1 MNLYRTSESGLV
13 PVQPLGTDETD
24 GLAGALLRGR
34 GGPLGAENVLFVE
47 TTVEDDI
54 AAALAVDAA
63 GTAVVVGAAD
73 GEVGSDVVTDALQR
87 ASAVADSGY
96 EALAERFEGDEELR
110 AAHAAYFN
118 REPLAPAAFNDDQRV
133 RLLGTAF
140 AEDALELA
148 SFLSDREL
156 AVDAVPVEAFGDP
169 ASDQYLARFDVDE
182 ETADAGAGA
191 DSTDGSEQW
200 VAGGSAVS
208 ASEDGNAGAEGTD
221 EPVSEESTSAKGA
234 TGTEQSSDEPLDL
247 PVLLDAVAEGVKE
260 RLRGTFD
267 ADPERLASL
276 ERGNELL
283 VRPNAPA
290 YAGGVLRYRMQTERD
305 GTVEFGVSI
314 YGGSEAEKEQMR
326 ALIRDHEAAIE
337 EELGYEVSD
346 RYDGF
351 HAEREFPTLD
361 QVAASEIVDEF
372 DRLVRFF
379 HPRVMRT

>member
-24 GLAGALLRGR
+24 GLAGALLAGR
-34 GGPLGAENVLFVE
+34 GGPLGAEDVLFVA
-47 TTVEDDI
+47 TSVDDGS
-54 AAALAVDAA
+54 AAALAVDAS

-96 EALAERFEGDEELR
+96 EALAERFEGDQELR
-110 AAHAAYFN
+110 AAHADYFD

-156 AVDAVPVEAFGDP
+156 AVDAVEVEAFGDP
-169 ASDQYLARFDVDE
+169 TSDQYLVRFDGDDDGE
-182 ETADAGAGA
+182 AEADGAG
-191 DSTDGSEQW
+191 DSQQW
-200 VAGGSAVS
+200 VAGANAASTADEAAESA
-208 ASEDGNAGAEGTD
+208 D
-221 EPVSEESTSAKGA
+221 E
-234 TGTEQSSDEPLDL
+234 TGTEEPAVEDEPSETEPASDEPLEL

-267 ADPERLASL
+267 ADADRLVSV

-283 VRPNAPA
+283 VRPDAPA

-326 ALIRDHEAAIE
+326 ALIREHEADIE

-351 HAEREFPTLD
+351 HAEREFQTLD

>member
-1 MNLYRTSESGLV
+1 MNLYRTSDSGLV

-24 GLAGALLRGR
+24 GLAGALLAGR
-34 GGPLGAENVLFVE
+34 GGLLGAEDVLFVE
-47 TTVEDDI
+47 TTVDGDT
-54 AAALAVDAA
+54 AAALALDADGA
-63 GTAVVVGAAD
+63 AVFVGAAD
-73 GEVGSDVVTDALQR
+73 GEVGSDVVTDALQQ

-96 EALAERFEGDEELR
+96 EALAARFTGDEELR
-110 AAHAAYFN
+110 AAHADYFG
-118 REPLAPAAFNDDQRV
+118 REPLSTAAFNDDQRV

-169 ASDQYLARFDVDE
+169 TSDQYLVRFDVGE
-182 ETADAGAGA
+182 EASDAETETERAG
-191 DSTDGSEQW
+191 GSDQW
-200 VAGGSAVS
+200 VAGVS
-208 ASEDGNAGAEGTD
+208 ATE
-221 EPVSEESTSAKGA
+221 A
-234 TGTEQSSDEPLDL
+234 TGEADDEDTQDSATAEETEQASDEPLEL
-247 PVLLDAVAEGVKE
+247 PVLLDAVAEGVQE

-267 ADPERLASL
+267 ADAERLVSV

-283 VRPNAPA
+283 VRPDAPA
-290 YAGGVLRYRMQTERD
+290 YAGGVLRYRLQADSD
-305 GTVEFGVSI
+305 GTVEFGVAI

-326 ALIRDHEAAIE
+326 ALIRDHEADIE

-351 HAEREFPTLD
+351 HAERAFPTLD